1 MSTKIGIA
9 SETIADFFVEDIKLG
24 FYSEK
29 LKPWLDVF
37 GPSRIHIVDG
47 SNLVKNPDV
56 EYQKIMEFIND
67 AVKFMGLRSL
77 GMRLI
82 CDPKRLS
89 LFRCAVKRLAISFF
103 FVF

>member
-1 MSTKIGIA
+1 MGIA
-9 SETIADFFVEDIKLG
+9 SAKIAEFFVEDIRLG

-29 LKPWLDVF
+29 LKPWIDVF

-67 AVKFMGLRSL
+67 AVFIACVRHVRNNVG
-77 GMRLI
+77 
-82 CDPKRLS
+82 
-89 LFRCAVKRLAISFF
+89 LFRGSFYTNLLLLQQCF
-103 FVF
+103 SKNCLKC

>member
-1 MSTKIGIA
+1 MGIA
-9 SETIADFFVEDIKLG
+9 SQKMAEFFVEDIRQG

-47 SNLVKNPDV
+47 SNVVKNPDV

-67 AVKFMGLRSL
+67 AVFSL
-77 GMRLI
+77 EIFRRNLLI
-82 CDPKRLS
+82 IMYGNLLKLI
-89 LFRCAVKRLAISFF
+89 F
-103 FVF
+103 